1 MGFAY
6 VIHGGSDQKR
16 VFEFEDSGFRKRL
29 EVGSRKLK
37 VGSQKAKESSIE
49 IHALADIFGYHLS
62 RLPKDKS

>member
-29 EVGSRKLK
+29 GVGSRESE
-37 VGSQKAKESSIE
+37 VGSQKNPVLKFM
-49 IHALADIFGYHLS
+49 L
-62 RLPKDKS
+62 